1 MSSDSSFQD
10 RVTHVPYHLVAAP
23 HVVSPCRVD
32 CWWEEVKR
40 KCPTGNW
47 DTLPRE
53 IVVVAWACPLL
64 LVRTYECMY
73 VCIYLCVCWFYAHS
87 FVACLSC
94 TTHTRRTH
102 IHSTGQINPG
112 CGCNSELVEQVVE
125 DLKARQAGRG
135 DPGQIQRQEATLE
148 SIRELHRKLDLIM
161 DHLQIERE

>member
-1 MSSDSSFQD
+1 MPCRLLVGRSEAKMPYGELGHVATGNCCCCVGLSSSF
-10 RVTHVPYHLVAAP
+10 
-23 HVVSPCRVD
+23 
-32 CWWEEVKR
+32 
-40 KCPTGNW
+40 G
-47 DTLPRE
+47 
-53 IVVVAWACPLL
+53 
-64 LVRTYECMY
+64 TYIWMY
-73 VCIYLCVCWFYAHS
+73 VCIYLYVCWFYAHS

-94 TTHTRRTH
+94 TTHIRRTH
-102 IHSTGQINPG
+102 IYSTGQINPG